1 MPGGDKNIRPED
13 GKQFSKDY
21 QPPNAGRKPRVFS
34 QMAKEFKDRGIE
46 KATPEAVKEAYEYL
60 LALTLLEV
68 IEIAGTP
75 KDEKN
80 DYPVIVRACAQELTG
95 KRKRD
100 ILNDMLNRAHGS
112 AAQNVNMNVKN
123 VPADE
128 GEFTDEQL
136 AQLRQIVDGNG
147 ESDNSANS
155 TQVSGKRRAG

>member
-1 MPGGDKNIRPED
+1 MPGGYKNIRGTD
-13 GKQFSKDY
+13 GNTFSSTN
-21 QPPNAGRKPRVFS
+21 QPAHNPGRPPRVFS

-100 ILNDMLNRAHGS
+100 ILNDMLNRAHGT
-112 AAQNVNMNVKN
+112 ARQGVDVNHSGALKIVWDEKRTE
-123 VPADE
+123 ADE
-128 GEFTDEQL
+128 PDKETD
-136 AQLRQIVDGNG
+136 D
-147 ESDNSANS
+147 SA
-155 TQVSGKRRAG
+155 

>member
-1 MPGGDKNIRPED
+1 MPGGKGNIRPED
-13 GKQFSKDY
+13 GEATQWKKGESGN
-21 QPPNAGRKPRVFS
+21 PNGRKPRVFS

-68 IEIAGTP
+68 IEIAGTL

-100 ILNDMLNRAHGS
+100 ILNDMLDRAHGRS
-112 AAQNVNMNVKN
+112 MQRQEVSG
-123 VPADE
+123 PE
-128 GEFTDEQL
+128 GAPLFAISKAKQEDLEKL
-136 AQLRQIVDGNG
+136 LDAING
-147 ESDNSANS
+147 E
-155 TQVSGKRRAG
+155 

>member
-1 MPGGDKNIRPED
+1 MPGGKGNIRPED
-13 GKQFSKDY
+13 NPKPFTTDN
-21 QPPNAGRKPRVFS
+21 QPPNNFGRPPRVFS

-46 KATPEAVKEAYEYL
+46 RATPEAVKEAYEYL

-100 ILNDMLNRAHGS
+100 ILNDMLNRAHGT
-112 AAQNVNMNVKN
+112 ARQGVDVNHSGALKIVWDEKRTE
-123 VPADE
+123 ADE
-128 GEFTDEQL
+128 PDKKTD
-136 AQLRQIVDGNG
+136 D
-147 ESDNSANS
+147 SA
-155 TQVSGKRRAG
+155 